1 MGIGEGGEGGEPA
14 EPAEVVEPEQPE
26 EPEPVAP
33 PATGGPK
40 KKLTN
45 QFNFCERAA
54 LTYTNPS
61 RVKLSSLKKTFS
73 TECIFTFQSVET
85 QTIPPPRSTFGG
97 NVYQHVIYDAYSEDF
112 ELQQEK
118 EKDKKVCFLHNF
130 T

>member
-1 MGIGEGGEGGEPA
+1 MRTEEGGESVEPA

-26 EPEPVAP
+26 EPEPVVP

-61 RVKLSSLKKTFS
+61 RVKQSSLKKKNLL
-73 TECIFTFQSVET
+73 V
-85 QTIPPPRSTFGG
+85 
-97 NVYQHVIYDAYSEDF
+97 
-112 ELQQEK
+112 
-118 EKDKKVCFLHNF
+118 
-130 T
+130 